1 MKIHQNH
8 QQRRLSHKRYGQKN
22 NKSNISW
29 AFILFLSFVLV
40 SGCQKKTIQT
50 STTNVVQKIIL
61 TEADIDKVKYS
72 EVSDSF
78 QATGELRPSQ
88 EYLVNSEVKGVVLR
102 ALVEEGDYVKKGQL
116 LAVLDDKD
124 SKDQLTQAQKALQ
137 SAESREKL
145 NKITLD
151 RKKQAYAEDL
161 SSKQDL
167 DTAQTNYEVAQ
178 KDVESAKAG
187 LNLSETALQKSKVL
201 SPVDGMISK
210 KNVKVG
216 SLSQMGESLF
226 EIVQIN
232 PLKIE
237 MAIPEEYM
245 SQVSRGQK
253 VEVSTSS
260 MPDKIFIA
268 SINKISPEAD
278 KATRTLKVI
287 ASLPN
292 PGGIIKANLSVDCKI
307 QLSQKRKI
315 ILIPKESLI
324 FDEELNKTFI
334 YIVDREK
341 SRIIRKAVKAEPLAG
356 ENSIYEIQPE
366 DLKENDEFVKIPISR
381 EDKAIEVVL

>member
-1 MKIHQNH
+1 MKIQQNH
-8 QQRRLSHKRYGQKN
+8 QERRLSHKRHGQKN
-22 NKSNISW
+22 NNRNISW

-40 SGCQKKTIQT
+40 FGCQKKALQT
-50 STTNVVQKIIL
+50 STKNVVQKIIL
-61 TEADIDKVKYS
+61 TEADIDKVEYS

-216 SLSQMGESLF
+216 SLAQMGESLF

-260 MPDKIFIA
+260 MPGKIFIA

-315 ILIPKESLI
+315 ILIPKEALI
-324 FDEELNKTFI
+324 IDEELNKTFI
-334 YIVDREK
+334 YILDREK
-341 SRIIRKAVKAEPLAG
+341 SRIIRKAVKAEPPAG

-381 EDKAIEVVL
+381 EDKVIEVVL

>member
-1 MKIHQNH
+1 MKIQQNY
-8 QQRRLSHKRYGQKN
+8 QQKRLRHKRHGKKN
-22 NKSNISW
+22 NNRNISW

-40 SGCQKKTIQT
+40 FGCQKKVLQT
-50 STTNVVQKIIL
+50 STKNVVQKIIL

-72 EVSDSF
+72 EVSDNF

-116 LAVLDDKD
+116 LSVLDDKD
-124 SKDQLTQAQKALQ
+124 SKDQLTQAQTALQ

-178 KDVESAKAG
+178 KDAESAKAG

-216 SLSQMGESLF
+216 SLAQMGESLF

-260 MPDKIFIA
+260 MPGKIFIA

-292 PGGIIKANLSVDCKI
+292 SGGIIKANLSVDCKI

-315 ILIPKESLI
+315 ILIPKEALI
-324 FDEELNKTFI
+324 IDEELNKTFI
-334 YIVDREK
+334 YILDREK

-381 EDKAIEVVL
+381 EDKVIEVVL